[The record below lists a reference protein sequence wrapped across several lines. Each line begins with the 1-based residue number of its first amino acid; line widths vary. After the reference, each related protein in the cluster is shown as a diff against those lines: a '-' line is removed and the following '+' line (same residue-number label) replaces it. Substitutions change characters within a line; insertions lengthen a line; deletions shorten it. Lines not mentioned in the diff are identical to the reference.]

1 MLDVLE
7 GSTREKRL
15 TNRYKRAID
24 YKIKWCMKPVDITN
38 TKHVIRG
45 LIGNS
50 KPRIKITVTLK
61 RIRITKKR
69 KANYRIS
76 IFNTTKL

>member
-1 MLDVLE
+1 
-7 GSTREKRL
+7 
-15 TNRYKRAID
+15 
-24 YKIKWCMKPVDITN
+24 MKPVDITN

-61 RIRITKKR
+61 RIRTAKKR
-69 KANYRIS
+69 KAKYRIS